1 MLNSC
6 FAETILI
13 AQHCTMRPGE
23 GMPAGKTRQRAGVR
37 EQAKRRNVELAAD
50 RQRAFNMAEM
60 SLTIVHRAQQ

>member
-1 MLNSC
+1 
-6 FAETILI
+6 
-13 AQHCTMRPGE
+13 MRPGE
-23 GMPAGKTRQRAGVR
+23 GMPAEKTRQRAGVR